1 MQSLVNFF
9 AILVQLWSIP
19 RHLLTFQPADC
30 CHGWTWAVCNYLQG
44 RSGPFFRHS
53 SFLFFYYRQV
63 NWFLNIFLKQ
73 VSNIFC
79 LEILTNSHFSFDWSR
94 EFTKNNLFIYYNF
107 ALSIFYWFK
116 MFLTII
122 KFALLDRL
130 SSVLFVCLFAF
141 KLQIKF
147 QKSYSKWDRSQIF
160 ILLYYSVCSVFHFS
174 YLWNSGN
181 FKCSASIANHQW
193 LY

>member
-1 MQSLVNFF
+1 M
-9 AILVQLWSIP
+9 
-19 RHLLTFQPADC
+19 
-30 CHGWTWAVCNYLQG
+30 
-44 RSGPFFRHS
+44 PFWS
-53 SFLFFYYRQV
+53 SFGQYLGTYWHFSQLIVAMVEPGLCVTICRVGQDLFSDIHLFCSSITDS
-63 NWFLNIFLKQ
+63 WTGFSIFFLNKYLIF
-73 VSNIFC
+73 
-79 LEILTNSHFSFDWSR
+79 LEILTNSHFSFDWSL
-94 EFTKNNLFIYYNF
+94 EITKNNLFIYYNF

-116 MFLTII
+116 MFLTTI

-147 QKSYSKWDRSQIF
+147 QKLYSKWDRSQIF